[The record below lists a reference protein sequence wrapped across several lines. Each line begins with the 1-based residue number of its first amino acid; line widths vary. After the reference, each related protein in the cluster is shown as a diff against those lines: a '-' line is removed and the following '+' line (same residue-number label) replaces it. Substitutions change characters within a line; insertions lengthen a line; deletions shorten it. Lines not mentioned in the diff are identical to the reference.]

1 MSDLPP
7 NLRHRLI
14 VVREMSRI
22 GLDDRSIRR
31 RADSGEIVRVRRGCY
46 LPRADW
52 EVLDR
57 RGRHL
62 VQAHAV
68 ASNAT
73 IEPVFSHATAA
84 ALHGIPLVGSLGT
97 SVHVTIDASG
107 QRRRQPDLVVHQL
120 RLDVD
125 EIDRV
130 DGLLVTNLTRT
141 LLDLAL
147 SQSFQNA
154 VAAMDWALGHGV
166 SRADLHAAL
175 EDRGVVKRAKAA
187 AAVIEFADGRSGSPG
202 ESVSR
207 GVMHLLGCE
216 VPELQIPLSDQGG
229 LIGVVDFYW
238 PDQRLIGEF
247 DGEMKYR
254 SPELLGGR
262 SPVQVVV
269 DEKRREDRMRATGQ
283 RFIRWGWREANDPSL
298 LADLLRGAGV
308 PGIR

>member
-1 MSDLPP
+1 MHELPP

-14 VVREMSRI
+14 VVREMSRV
-22 GLDDRSIRR
+22 GLDDRTVRR
-31 RADSGEIVRVRRGCY
+31 RATAGEVVRVRRGCY

-52 EVLDR
+52 DRLDR
-57 RGRHL
+57 RGKHL
-62 VQAHAV
+62 LQAHAV

-84 ALHGIPLVGSLGT
+84 ALHGIPLIGGLGE

-107 QRRRQPDLVVHQL
+107 VRRRQPDLVVHQL
-120 RLDVD
+120 RLDAS

-130 DGLLVTNLTRT
+130 DGLLVTGLIRT

-147 SQSFQNA
+147 TQSFQNA
-154 VAAMDWALGHGV
+154 VAAMDWALAQGI

-175 EDRGVVKRAKAA
+175 EIRGAVKRGKAA
-187 AAVIEFADGRSGSPG
+187 AAVIEFADPRSGSPG

-216 VPELQIPLSDQGG
+216 IPELQHSVSDMNGS
-229 LIGVVDFYW
+229 IGVVDFYW
-238 PDQRLIGEF
+238 PEQHLIGEF
-247 DGEMKYR
+247 DGAMKYVDR
-254 SPELLGGR
+254 ESMGGR
-262 SPVQVVV
+262 TATQVVI
-269 DEKRREDRMRATGQ
+269 DEKRREDRMRATG
-283 RFIRWGWREANDPSL
+283 RGFVRWGWSEANDPAG
-298 LADLLRGAGV
+298 LAVLLRGAGV